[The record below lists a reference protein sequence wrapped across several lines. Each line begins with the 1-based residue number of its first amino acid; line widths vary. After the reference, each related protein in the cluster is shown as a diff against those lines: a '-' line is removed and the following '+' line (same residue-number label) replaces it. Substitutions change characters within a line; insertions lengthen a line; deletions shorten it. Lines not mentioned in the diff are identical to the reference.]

1 MNTIKQQVKAI
12 DDTRKLLELLV
23 NPETANYLPQQ
34 IQEKVVSIMK
44 HYPKP
49 GTITEE
55 LLQLNQNKG
64 FGEK

>member
-1 MNTIKQQVKAI
+1 
-12 DDTRKLLELLV
+12 
-23 NPETANYLPQQ
+23 
-34 IQEKVVSIMK
+34 VSIMK

-64 FGEK
+64 FGEKWKFMHGPIIFGIMKKT